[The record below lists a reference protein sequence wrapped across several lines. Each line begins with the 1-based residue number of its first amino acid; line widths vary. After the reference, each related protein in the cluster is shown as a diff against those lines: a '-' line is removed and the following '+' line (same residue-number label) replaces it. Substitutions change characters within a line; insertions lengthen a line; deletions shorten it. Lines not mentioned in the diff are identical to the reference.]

1 MTQHFRCTGWLA
13 FASGILAGGLAACL
27 TMASPAPA
35 RQRDDKDKKSKENV
49 TTKIH
54 LQVTAG
60 EENRPVDNAS
70 VYVRFEQGRRH
81 KLVEMNL
88 KTNQDGS
95 VKVPEVPRGK
105 ILIQVVATGW
115 KTFGQWYVLEKEEET
130 IKIKLE
136 KPPRWY

>member
-1 MTQHFRCTGWLA
+1 MAVGVVALCLA
-13 FASGILAGGLAACL
+13 MAIAVSSQPAG
-27 TMASPAPA
+27 
-35 RQRDDKDKKSKENV
+35 DKDKKSKEPP

-60 EENRPVDNAS
+60 ENDAPVDNAS
-70 VYVRFEQGRRH
+70 VYVRYEGHRH

-105 ILIQVVATGW
+105 VLIQVIATGW
-115 KTFGQWYVLEKEEET
+115 KTFGQWYNLEKEEET
-130 IKIKLE
+130 IKVKLE